1 MPALMD
7 QAGIDPASREVD
19 AIARDSSISVV
30 VIAGNG
36 PRSRAVTI

>member
-1 MPALMD
+1 MEMISEFKA
-7 QAGIDPASREVD
+7 EVD